1 MRDLQFGTDTHRGV
15 RMLPAD
21 DRDNVD
27 RPDPSGYLNL
37 PIPVDVSLDGPVGQ
51 LERAVGQ
58 LRLPDNRLLE
68 DRVMFVIEA
77 DEDPRLCQGM
87 TAPRSEERRVG
98 KGWVSTF
105 KLRGAPK

>member
-68 DRVMFVIEA
+68 ERVLVVIAADDEAPFFQGMNAPRCRLKIGRASGRDRVC
-77 DEDPRLCQGM
+77 P
-87 TAPRSEERRVG
+87 
-98 KGWVSTF
+98 
-105 KLRGAPK
+105 